1 MIRNELLKT
10 FFKWRS
16 YIGFIAIAI
25 VVPLVEVGFRLEGGT
40 IVSAFSRGLSQAPFL
55 PENVFNGYFV
65 THFIMNSLW
74 VHIPFLITLVAGDM
88 LAGEAASGTFRILL
102 TRPPSRTRVFFTKYA
117 VTLLYTALLVL
128 FLALLTLGLG
138 LWLFGSGDLVVPAEG
153 FAVIPAADAPARM
166 ALAFAFAIWSMWC
179 VAALALFFSS
189 FVENAIGPIIGSM
202 AVIIVFLVISSIP
215 LSLFAAVRPFLFTTY
230 MSLWRQAMAQPI
242 QWADTVR
249 AALAMGG
256 FTAAFTAAAWL
267 VFVRKDVLS

>member
-1 MIRNELLKT
+1 MIRYELLKT
-10 FFKWRS
+10 FLKWRS
-16 YIGFIAIAI
+16 YIGFIAILI
-25 VVPLVEVGFRLEGGT
+25 VVPLVEVGFKMEGGA
-40 IVSAFSRGLSQAPFL
+40 IVNAFSRGLSQIPFL

-88 LAGEAASGTFRILL
+88 LAGEAAAGTFRILL
-102 TRPPSRTRVFFTKYA
+102 TRPPSRTRIFFTKYA
-117 VTLLYTALLVL
+117 VTLLYTAVLVL

-138 LWLFGSGDLVVPAEG
+138 LWLFGGGDLVVPSEG
-153 FAVIPAADAPARM
+153 FSVIHASDVPARM
-166 ALAFAFAIWSMWC
+166 ALAFVFAIWSMWC

-202 AVIIVFLVISSIP
+202 AVIIVFLVVSNIP
-215 LSLFAAVRPFLFTTY
+215 LSLFAAIRPFLFTTY
-230 MSLWRQAMAQPI
+230 LSLWRHAMAQPI

-249 AALAMGG
+249 SLLAMGG

-267 VFVRKDVLS
+267 VFMRKDVLS